1 MEIAPA
7 RIPASEVCRLAGYGR
22 VTLGRRIKEGKMPA
36 PVDRGREQLFDR
48 AAVHKA
54 LGIPSA
60 AEQHAEPENDDP
72 WGKAAHAIAERRTAA
87 LHRHKETA

>member
-36 PVDRGREQLFDR
+36 PVDRGRERLFDR
-48 AAVHKA
+48 MAVHKA
-54 LGIPSA
+54 LGISTE
-60 AEQHAEPENDDP
+60 AEQHEPEEDDP
-72 WGKAAHAIAERRTAA
+72 WGKAANAIAQRRAA
-87 LHRHKETA
+87 AVYRRKETA